1 MNFGTPSYLRHGSTF
16 AGDDEKSQF
25 VQVCELVLAASGVSE
40 GWFWVCPWAEKVP
53 DAIEYIQNYTGE
65 LSAAKKEKLRAAK
78 KKKKTAADKPPSKKE
93 VEEVEEAEAVL
104 VRGARQFRAANPRSG
119 NLLTSDDPDKHA
131 SADAAVALVLGAAV
145 GGVGLWAFRK
155 YGKRS

>member
-1 MNFGTPSYLRHGSTF
+1 VNFGTPSYLRHGSTF

-25 VQVCELVLAASGVSE
+25 VQVCELVLAEAGVSD
-40 GWFWVCPWAEKVP
+40 GWFWMCPLAEKVP
-53 DAIEYIQNYTGE
+53 DAIEYIQDYTGK
-65 LSAAKKEKLRAAK
+65 LSDKKKEKLRAAK
-78 KKKKTAADKPPSKKE
+78 KKKTAAEKPPSK
-93 VEEVEEAEAVL
+93 EEVEEAEVVL
-104 VRGARQFRAANPRSG
+104 VQGAKQFRAANPRSG

-145 GGVGLWAFRK
+145 GRVGLWAFKK

>member
-25 VQVCELVLAASGVSE
+25 VQVCELVLAEAGVSE

-53 DAIEYIQNYTGE
+53 DAIEYIQDYTGK
-65 LSAAKKEKLRAAK
+65 LSAKKKEKLRAAK
-78 KKKKTAADKPPSKKE
+78 KKKTAAEKPPSK
-93 VEEVEEAEAVL
+93 EEVEEAEVVL
-104 VRGARQFRAANPRSG
+104 VQGAKQFRASNPRSA

-131 SADAAVALVLGAAV
+131 SADAAVALALGVAV
-145 GGVGLWAFRK
+145 GGVGLWAFKK